1 MHIFSVKVE
10 SSHINLFLVFSLLT
24 CALACRVHTL
34 TFLQAKVAVQTDAK
48 RRMHEV
54 QGTICSKASNVML
67 LVGVTELHMFRGK
80 LIEVSWVFFK
90 ILKLFLRCSVL
101 IL

>member
-1 MHIFSVKVE
+1 MCQNHVSKVE

-24 CALACRVHTL
+24 FASACRVHTL

-54 QGTICSKASNVML
+54 QGTICSKASNVVL
-67 LVGVTELHMFRGK
+67 QCHRIAHVPL
-80 LIEVSWVFFK
+80 K
-90 ILKLFLRCSVL
+90 ID
-101 IL
+101 